1 MLMELLKSGC
11 SLQDAIAFLP
21 GDVTW
26 LNDKLQAGEE
36 FSTILQEDNRPWIRH
51 FTFFY
56 RMSSLPVAMEEA
68 LRMTDFEEG
77 LKKKFLRQSAYP
89 MLILFLSFAMLQ
101 LFTSAIIPQML
112 ESFAMEEAFS
122 LTQILLHILQIC
134 SMGFFICVIMALLA
148 FLYLASHAKIRGRFL
163 YTAAKKSEVI
173 RCYCSYLFA
182 GYIKELDTCG
192 IATMHALQF
201 LQEVPISWMCEM
213 AKRMQK
219 RLEQGEAFLHV
230 LETERLLSKQLYRCL
245 QMRMLTQESDKPM
258 QLYLIQQEQYWNH
271 LLKKCSYLL
280 QGIAYGFVAVLVIL
294 VF

>member
-122 LTQILLHILQIC
+122 LSLIHI
-134 SMGFFICVIMALLA
+134 
-148 FLYLASHAKIRGRFL
+148 
-163 YTAAKKSEVI
+163 
-173 RCYCSYLFA
+173 
-182 GYIKELDTCG
+182 
-192 IATMHALQF
+192 
-201 LQEVPISWMCEM
+201 
-213 AKRMQK
+213 
-219 RLEQGEAFLHV
+219 
-230 LETERLLSKQLYRCL
+230 
-245 QMRMLTQESDKPM
+245 
-258 QLYLIQQEQYWNH
+258 
-271 LLKKCSYLL
+271 
-280 QGIAYGFVAVLVIL
+280 
-294 VF
+294 

>member
-1 MLMELLKSGC
+1 M
-11 SLQDAIAFLP
+11 
-21 GDVTW
+21 
-26 LNDKLQAGEE
+26 
-36 FSTILQEDNRPWIRH
+36 
-51 FTFFY
+51 
-56 RMSSLPVAMEEA
+56 
-68 LRMTDFEEG
+68 
-77 LKKKFLRQSAYP
+77 
-89 MLILFLSFAMLQ
+89 
-101 LFTSAIIPQML
+101 
-112 ESFAMEEAFS
+112 
-122 LTQILLHILQIC
+122 
-134 SMGFFICVIMALLA
+134 
-148 FLYLASHAKIRGRFL
+148 
-163 YTAAKKSEVI
+163 I

-294 VF
+294 VFQILMLPLQMLETI

>member
-89 MLILFLSFAMLQ
+89 MLILFLLQ
-101 LFTSAIIPQML
+101 CYN
-112 ESFAMEEAFS
+112 FS
-122 LTQILLHILQIC
+122 Q
-134 SMGFFICVIMALLA
+134 VP
-148 FLYLASHAKIRGRFL
+148 
-163 YTAAKKSEVI
+163 
-173 RCYCSYLFA
+173 SY
-182 GYIKELDTCG
+182 
-192 IATMHALQF
+192 
-201 LQEVPISWMCEM
+201 P
-213 AKRMQK
+213 
-219 RLEQGEAFLHV
+219 
-230 LETERLLSKQLYRCL
+230 
-245 QMRMLTQESDKPM
+245 
-258 QLYLIQQEQYWNH
+258 
-271 LLKKCSYLL
+271 KC
-280 QGIAYGFVAVLVIL
+280 
-294 VF
+294 